1 MDEGKTMRLRVC
13 TFKGVQNLPLYVAER
28 QGFFAARGLSVDVI
42 YTAGSTPQI
51 AGLAGGDYDLIQT
64 APDNVIHVDN
74 NPAAFGLDRATAP
87 HIVLLCGGSVGALR
101 VNTQPGVATFDD
113 LRGAQLAVCRRERV
127 FSEEGALGGHFEVK
141 IRATD
146 AILPSHSTI
155 NEVGKLLSDRLLGV
169 DNPTSG
175 FALALRDILAR
186 QGLALGREYT
196 FAVTGG
202 TSARLDALRADVVAA
217 TILYAPYDALAEEEG
232 YRRLA
237 SSTEHY
243 AAYASLATAATRDWA
258 EANSAVVTGYLA
270 AVLQALRWIYE
281 PDHAE
286 IIQDLMR
293 QEPALNLSAAMAAH
307 AYAAF
312 RDPTTGFGVDAALDD
327 AGLEQVIAL
336 RGAYGGPPRSLGRPV
351 DYHDPR
357 WYDQARASV

>member
-13 TFKGVQNLPLYVAER
+13 TFKGVQNLPIYVAER
-28 QGFFAARGLSVDVI
+28 QGFFAARDLSVDVV

-51 AGLAGGDYDLIQT
+51 AGLARGDYDLIQT

-74 NPAAFGLDRATAP
+74 NPAAFGLDVGTAP

-101 VNTQPGVATFDD
+101 VNTQPDVATFDD
-113 LRGAQLAVCRRERV
+113 LRGAQL
-127 FSEEGALGGHFEVK
+127 
-141 IRATD
+141 
-146 AILPSHSTI
+146 
-155 NEVGKLLSDRLLGV
+155 GV

-175 FALALRDILAR
+175 FALVLRDILAR
-186 QGLALGREYT
+186 QGLALGQEYT
-196 FAVTGG
+196 FAVAGG
-202 TSARLDALRADVVAA
+202 TSARLDALRAGVVAA

-237 SSTEHY
+237 SSTEYY

-286 IIQDLMR
+286 IIQDLVR
-293 QEPALNLSAAMAAH
+293 QEPGLNLSAAMAAH

-336 RGAYGGPPRSLGRPV
+336 RGAYGGPPRPRGRPV

-357 WYDQARASV
+357 WYEQARASV